1 MSKIAVV
8 GRRDYIGGFRG
19 AGVSIFPVETIE
31 AGQRAFDDILSG
43 DYAIIFLAEE
53 FAAGLAETLIRLR
66 EKPFPIVTL
75 IPDTQESQGL
85 AKVAL
90 SANIRKAI
98 GAEDIS
104 V

>member
-8 GRRDYIGGFRG
+8 GGRDYIGGFRG
-19 AGVSIFPVETIE
+19 AGASIFPVETDE
-31 AGQRAFDDILSG
+31 QARRAFDDILSN
-43 DYAIIFLAEE
+43 DYTIIFLAEG
-53 FAAGLAETLIRLR
+53 FAAGLAEILAKLR
-66 EKPFPIVTL
+66 EKPLPIVTL
-75 IPDTQESQGL
+75 IPDTHVSRGL

-90 SANIRKAI
+90 SASIRKAI